1 LEKNRQRQI
10 FNEVLDQRISQLA
23 RKYTDELVLK
33 IWEEIEI
40 GGEDQAY
47 LSVCGW
53 KSEMTLMEAL
63 ECLDDYCD
71 FIESKIRKHQEKGKE
86 KRGSNYIPA
95 LFQ

>member
-1 LEKNRQRQI
+1 LEKNRQVQI
-10 FNEVLDQRISQLA
+10 FRAVLDHKISQLA
-23 RKYTDELVLK
+23 GKYTGELVFK
-33 IWEEIEI
+33 IWEEIKT
-40 GGEDQAY
+40 GGGDQVY

-63 ECLDDYCD
+63 ECLEDYCD
-71 FIESKIRKHQEKGKE
+71 FIEAMIRKHQEKGEE

>member
-1 LEKNRQRQI
+1 MEKNRQRQI

-33 IWEEIEI
+33 IWEEMEI

-53 KSEMTLMEAL
+53 KSDMTLMEAL